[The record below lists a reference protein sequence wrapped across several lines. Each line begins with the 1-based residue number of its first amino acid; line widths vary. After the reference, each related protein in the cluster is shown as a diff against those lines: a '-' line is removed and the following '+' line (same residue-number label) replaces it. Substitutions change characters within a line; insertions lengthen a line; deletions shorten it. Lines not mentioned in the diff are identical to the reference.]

1 MTEAIVQD
9 PRPLLA
15 VLVSLVAT
23 VFIVASYRSPNVR
36 EGWTV
41 LAAVAKFAIVASM
54 LPRVL
59 EGTVFEWTVVELLPD
74 IAFVLRAD
82 ALGMLFAFLASGLW
96 IVTSFYSI
104 GYMRGLEEA
113 NQTRYFAAF
122 AVSLSATMGIAFA
135 GNLVTIFV
143 FYELL
148 SIATYPLVAHDE
160 TPEARSAG
168 RKYLAYTMFGGGVLV
183 LAGTVMV
190 YWLTGTVAF
199 TAGGIGELASADPGL
214 AMLAFFL
221 LAIGF
226 GVKAGIMPLHQW
238 LPEAMVAPTPVS
250 GLLHAVAV
258 VKSGAFGV
266 SRVVLDVFGPELVFD
281 LSLPFGFSAGLV
293 LSTVAAIT
301 LTAASL
307 IALRKDH
314 LKQRLAYSTVSQLSY
329 IVLGLG
335 LFGWYG
341 LVGALLHIPAHAFM
355 KLTLFFCAG
364 NLHVATHTDYIS
376 EMAGIGKRM
385 PLTMG
390 AFTVASL
397 GMAGI
402 PLLAGFVSKY
412 YMLIGGVRMGME
424 LTPVAYYLVGA
435 LLLSGVLNVAY
446 FWPVIYT
453 AFFEAE
459 ADHDA
464 KPLVDFRMGGER
476 RSTLAA
482 TDGGRPDDAST
493 DGGRPDDDDETDGDD
508 ENDDETDGDDETDDD
523 AVDVDDVVE
532 SVEGDA
538 GGSDGSPTADDDAG
552 VPDDSEIP
560 DAELD
565 DLPTDE
571 KGVVRP
577 DFDTS
582 ERDFSEPAE
591 RVDTGD
597 YAVDQKPSDADVPFG
612 VGRGDAGHDGDD
624 DHPADHDDDHPADH
638 DDDHGVDTG
647 GDDRDDHHGDDH
659 DAGHHDDDHGV
670 DHHGGPPPGGWDHL
684 RGLEALRGR
693 ESTWFTLGPILTAM
707 GLAVL
712 LGVIPYEMGFLELIE
727 LIVDTRLPEGVARP

>member
-1 MTEAIVQD
+1 MIEATPDI
-9 PRPLLA
+9 RPLLA
-15 VLVSLVAT
+15 VLVSFVAA
-23 VFIVASYRSPNVR
+23 FLIVASYRSPNVR
-36 EGWTV
+36 EGWTLV
-41 LAAVAKFAIVASM
+41 ASLAKFGIVASM
-54 LPRVL
+54 LPAVL
-59 EGTVFEWTVVELLPD
+59 DGAVFEWSAGAFLPG
-74 IAFVLRAD
+74 IGAPIEFALRAD

-96 IVTSFYSI
+96 IITSFYSI
-104 GYMRGLEEA
+104 GYMRGLDEP

-122 AVSLSATMGIAFA
+122 AVSLAATMGIAFA

-143 FYELL
+143 FYEIL

-160 TPEARSAG
+160 TAEARSAG

-183 LAGTVMV
+183 LAGTALV
-190 YWLTGTVAF
+190 YLLAGSVDF
-199 TAGGIGELASADPGL
+199 TAGGIAELANADPGL

-266 SRVVLDVFGPELVFD
+266 SRVVLDVFGPELVYN

-293 LSTVAAIT
+293 LSTIGAIT

-314 LKQRLAYSTVSQLSY
+314 LKRRLAYSTISQLSY
-329 IVLGLG
+329 IILGLG

-364 NLHVATHTDYIS
+364 NIHVSTHTDYIS
-376 EMAGIGKRM
+376 QMAGIGKRM

-390 AFTVASL
+390 AFTIASL

-412 YMLIGGVRMGME
+412 YMLIGGVRMGMNF
-424 LTPVAYYLVGA
+424 TPVAYYLAGA
-435 LLLSGVLNVAY
+435 LLLSGVLNIAY

-459 ADHDA
+459 DAHDA
-464 KPLVDFRMGGER
+464 KPLVDFPLGGES
-476 RSTLAA
+476 RSIVAA
-482 TDGGRPDDAST
+482 TDGGRT
-493 DGGRPDDDDETDGDD
+493 GDD
-508 ENDDETDGDDETDDD
+508 SDESEGDEES
-523 AVDVDDVVE
+523 VDDIVANA
-532 SVEGDA
+532 GDA
-538 GGSDGSPTADDDAG
+538 EDSSPDAADGVDESE
-552 VPDDSEIP
+552 VPDAD
-560 DAELD
+560 LD

-571 KGVVRP
+571 EGVVRP
-577 DFDTS
+577 DFAAS

-597 YAVDQKPSDADVPFG
+597 YAVDQRPSDADVPFG
-612 VGRGDAGHDGDD
+612 PGRGATEHSDAADDEGVSEGDADLAAAEGRGPD
-624 DHPADHDDDHPADH
+624 DPHGDHDDEPHGGHDADTH
-638 DDDHGVDTG
+638 DDG
-647 GDDRDDHHGDDH
+647 
-659 DAGHHDDDHGV
+659 
-670 DHHGGPPPGGWDHL
+670 HHGGPPTGGWEHIA
-684 RGLEALRGR
+684 GLDALRGR
-693 ESTWFTLGPILTAM
+693 ESTWFTLGPILASMT
-707 GLAVL
+707 LAVL

-727 LIVDTRLPEGVARP
+727 LIVDTRLPEGVVRP

>member
-1 MTEAIVQD
+1 MTDVPITD
-9 PRPLLA
+9 LRPLLA
-15 VLVSLVAT
+15 VLVSFVAAF
-23 VFIVASYRSPNVR
+23 FIVASHRSPNVR

-41 LAAVAKFAIVASM
+41 AAAVAKFAIVASM
-54 LPRVL
+54 LPAVL
-59 EGTVFEWTVVELLPD
+59 DGAVFEWSLGAFLPGG
-74 IAFVLRAD
+74 IEFVLRAD

-104 GYMRGLEEA
+104 GYMRGNDET

-160 TPEARSAG
+160 TDEARAAG

-183 LAGTVMV
+183 LAGTALV
-190 YWLTGTVAF
+190 YLIAGNVSF
-199 TAGGIGELASADPGL
+199 TAGGIEELANADPGL

-266 SRVVLDVFGPELVFD
+266 SRVVLDVFGPELVFE

-293 LSTVAAIT
+293 LSTIGAVT
-301 LTAASL
+301 LTAASI
-307 IALRKDH
+307 IAMRKDH

-329 IVLGLG
+329 IILGLG

-364 NLHVATHTDYIS
+364 NLHVSTHTDYIS

-412 YMLIGGVRMGME
+412 YMLIGGIRMGAQF
-424 LTPVAYYLVGA
+424 TPVAYYLVGA
-435 LLLSGVLNVAY
+435 LLLSGVLNIAY

-453 AFFEAE
+453 AFFESEDA
-459 ADHDA
+459 HDA
-464 KPLVDFRMGGER
+464 KPLVDFRMGGES
-476 RSTLAA
+476 RSTLPA
-482 TDGGRPDDAST
+482 TDGGRPEDEDEGGDA
-493 DGGRPDDDDETDGDD
+493 DDEADID
-508 ENDDETDGDDETDDD
+508 E
-523 AVDVDDVVE
+523 VVE
-532 SVEGDA
+532 SAEGDSA
-538 GGSDGSPTADDDAG
+538 VDTDSDPTDDGDLPG
-552 VPDDSEIP
+552 DSDIP
-560 DAELD
+560 DAEMD

-571 KGVVRP
+571 EGVVRP

-582 ERDFSEPAE
+582 DRDFSEPAE

-597 YAVDQKPSDADVPFG
+597 YAVDSRPSDADVPFG
-612 VGRGDAGHDGDD
+612 VGRGDDSSDGATHGAHDD
-624 DHPADHDDDHPADH
+624 DSHDDDSHDDHDTEHDDHADLADHDD
-638 DDDHGVDTG
+638 HG
-647 GDDRDDHHGDDH
+647 H
-659 DAGHHDDDHGV
+659 A
-670 DHHGGPPPGGWDHL
+670 GGPPAGGWEHIA
-684 RGLEALRGR
+684 GLDALRGR

-707 GLAVL
+707 SLAVL

-727 LIVDTRLPEGVARP
+727 LIVDTRLPEEVMRP

>member
-1 MTEAIVQD
+1 MTDAPIQD
-9 PRPLLA
+9 LRPLIA
-15 VLVSLVAT
+15 VLVSFVAT
-23 VFIVASYRSPNVR
+23 ALIVASYRSPNVR
-36 EGWTV
+36 EGWTIV
-41 LAAVAKFAIVASM
+41 AAVAKFAVVASM
-54 LPRVL
+54 LPAVL
-59 EGTVFEWTVVELLPD
+59 DGAVFETTVATFLPGVEF
-74 IAFVLRAD
+74 ALRAD

-104 GYMRGLEEA
+104 GYMRGNDEI

-160 TPEARSAG
+160 DEKARSAG

-190 YWLTGTVAF
+190 YWLTSLASPDGVGTVAF
-199 TAGGIGELASADPGL
+199 TPGGIQELANADPGL
-214 AMLAFFL
+214 AMVAFFL

-226 GVKAGIMPLHQW
+226 GVKAGLMPLHQW
-238 LPEAMVAPTPVS
+238 LPVAMVAPTPVS

-266 SRVVLDVFGPELVFD
+266 SRVVLDVFGPELVFN
-281 LSLPFGFSAGLV
+281 LSLPFGFTAGLV
-293 LSTVAAIT
+293 LSTIGAIT

-341 LVGALLHIPAHAFM
+341 LIGALLHIPAHAFM

-364 NLHVATHTDYIS
+364 CIHVETHTDYIS

-385 PLTMG
+385 PLVMG
-390 AFTVASL
+390 AFTVAAA

-412 YMLIGGVRMGME
+412 YMLIGGIRMGAE

-446 FWPVIYT
+446 FWPVVYT

-459 ADHDA
+459 DDHDA

-482 TDGGRPDDAST
+482 TDGGRAGDDAAT
-493 DGGRPDDDDETDGDD
+493 DGGRPEDG
-508 ENDDETDGDDETDDD
+508 
-523 AVDVDDVVE
+523 
-532 SVEGDA
+532 SEGDA
-538 GGSDGSPTADDDAG
+538 DETVDEEADGNADDADEDA
-552 VPDDSEIP
+552 DIP
-560 DAELD
+560 DAE
-565 DLPTDE
+565 DLPTDDE
-571 KGVVRP
+571 GVIRP
-577 DFDTS
+577 DFAAS
-582 ERDFSEPAE
+582 ERDYSEPAE

-597 YAVDQKPSDADVPFG
+597 YAVDVKPSDADVPFG
-612 VGRGDAGHDGDD
+612 VPRDGGDD
-624 DHPADHDDDHPADH
+624 DDASEDGHDDHDAH
-638 DDDHGVDTG
+638 
-647 GDDRDDHHGDDH
+647 DRDDHDYEAHDGDDH
-659 DAGHHDDDHGV
+659 DAHDRDDHRAHDDHDGDHG
-670 DHHGGPPPGGWDHL
+670 HHGGPPPGGWEHV
-684 RGLEALRGR
+684 RGFDALRGR
-693 ESTWFTLGPILTAM
+693 ESTWFMLGPILTAM
-707 GLAVL
+707 TLAVM

-727 LIVDTRLPEGVARP
+727 LIVDTRLPEEVARP

>member
-15 VLVSLVAT
+15 VLVSLVAA
-23 VFIVASYRSPNVR
+23 VLVVASYRSPNVR
-36 EGWTV
+36 EGWTI
-41 LAAVAKFAIVASM
+41 LAAVAKFGIVASM

-59 EGTVFEWTVVELLPD
+59 EGAVFEWTVVELLPD

-104 GYMRGLEEA
+104 GYMRGLDEA

-199 TAGGIGELASADPGL
+199 TAGGIEELANADPGL

-221 LAIGF
+221 LAVGF

-281 LSLPFGFSAGLV
+281 LSLPFGFSAGLM
-293 LSTVAAIT
+293 LSTIGAIT

-364 NLHVATHTDYIS
+364 NLHVSTHTDYIS

-459 ADHDA
+459 DDHDA

-476 RSTLAA
+476 RSTLATTAGRGAGDDVA
-482 TDGGRPDDAST
+482 TDGGRPEDDDDAS
-493 DGGRPDDDDETDGDD
+493 DE
-508 ENDDETDGDDETDDD
+508 D
-523 AVDVDDVVE
+523 AVDVDDIVE
-532 SVEGDA
+532 DA
-538 GGSDGSPTADDDAG
+538 DGSDGEVDAG
-552 VPDDSEIP
+552 TAEGTDESAIP
-560 DAELD
+560 DAEMD

-571 KGVVRP
+571 EGVVRP
-577 DFDTS
+577 DFNTS
-582 ERDFSEPAE
+582 ERDFSEPAD

-597 YAVDQKPSDADVPFG
+597 YAVDQRPSDVDVPFG
-612 VGRGDAGHDGDD
+612 VGREGPDADAADGDD
-624 DHPADHDDDHPADH
+624 DHTADDDHV
-638 DDDHGVDTG
+638 VDAG
-647 GDDRDDHHGDDH
+647 GDDH
-659 DAGHHDDDHGV
+659 DDEHHDDVHHDEDHHDDHDG
-670 DHHGGPPPGGWDHL
+670 HHGGPPPGGWEHL

-693 ESTWFTLGPILTAM
+693 ESTWFTLAPILTAM
-707 GLAVL
+707 TLAVL

-727 LIVDTRLPEGVARP
+727 LIVDTRLPEEVARP

>member
-1 MTEAIVQD
+1 MTDVVLSD

-15 VLVSLVAT
+15 VLVSFVAA
-23 VFIVASYRSPNVR
+23 FLIVASYRSPNVR
-36 EGWTV
+36 EGWT
-41 LAAVAKFAIVASM
+41 LVASLTKFGIVASM
-54 LPRVL
+54 LPAVL
-59 EGTVFEWTVVELLPD
+59 AGRTFEWSLGAFLPG
-74 IAFVLRAD
+74 IGAPIEFVLRAD

-96 IVTSFYSI
+96 IITSFYSI
-104 GYMRGLEEA
+104 GYMRGLDEP

-122 AVSLSATMGIAFA
+122 AVSLAATMGIAFA

-160 TPEARSAG
+160 TAEARSAG

-183 LAGTVMV
+183 LAGTVLV
-190 YWLTGTVAF
+190 YLLAGSVDF
-199 TAGGIGELASADPGL
+199 TAGGIAELANADPGL

-221 LAIGF
+221 LAVGF

-281 LSLPFGFSAGLV
+281 LSLPFGFTAGLV
-293 LSTVAAIT
+293 LSTIGAIT

-314 LKQRLAYSTVSQLSY
+314 LKRRLAYSTISQLSY
-329 IVLGLG
+329 IILGLG

-364 NLHVATHTDYIS
+364 NIHVSTHTDYIS
-376 EMAGIGKRM
+376 QMAGIGKRM

-390 AFTVASL
+390 AFTIASL

-412 YMLIGGVRMGME
+412 YMLIGGVRMGMNF
-424 LTPVAYYLVGA
+424 TPVAYYLAGA

-459 ADHDA
+459 DAHDA
-464 KPLVDFRMGGER
+464 KPLVDFPLGGES
-476 RSTLAA
+476 RSIIAA
-482 TDGGRPDDAST
+482 TDGGRAGDDAAT
-493 DGGRPDDDDETDGDD
+493 DGGRAGDDDESDTDRG
-508 ENDDETDGDDETDDD
+508 DD
-523 AVDVDDVVE
+523 AVDDIVA
-532 SVEGDA
+532 DA
-538 GGSDGSPTADDDAG
+538 GDGDDPSSDAADG
-552 VPDDSEIP
+552 VDESDIP
-560 DAELD
+560 DADLD

-571 KGVVRP
+571 DGVVRP

-597 YAVDQKPSDADVPFG
+597 YAVDQRPSDADVPFG
-612 VGRGDAGHDGDD
+612 PGRGDEREASAADTAESRDDGEPIADVDEGHDDGHDGHGDAYD
-624 DHPADHDDDHPADH
+624 DHSDAHDDH
-638 DDDHGVDTG
+638 
-647 GDDRDDHHGDDH
+647 
-659 DAGHHDDDHGV
+659 
-670 DHHGGPPPGGWDHL
+670 HHGGPPAGGWEHIA
-684 RGLEALRGR
+684 GLDALRGR
-693 ESTWFTLGPILTAM
+693 ESTWFTLGPILASMT
-707 GLAVL
+707 LAVL

-727 LIVDTRLPEGVARP
+727 LIVDTRLPEGVVRP

>member
-1 MTEAIVQD
+1 MTDALVQD

-15 VLVSLVAT
+15 VLISLVASG
-23 VFIVASYRSPNVR
+23 FIVASYRSPTIR
-36 EGWTV
+36 EAWTL
-41 LAAVAKFAIVASM
+41 LAAVVKFAVVASM

-59 EGTVFEWTVVELLPD
+59 EGTVFEWTVIELVSGVP
-74 IAFVLRAD
+74 FVLRAD
-82 ALGMLFAFLASGLW
+82 ALGMLFAVLASGLW
-96 IVTSFYSI
+96 IITSLYSI
-104 GYMRGLEEA
+104 GYMRGNDET

-160 TPEARSAG
+160 TDEARSAG
-168 RKYLAYTMFGGGVLV
+168 RKYLAYTLFGGGVLV
-183 LAGTVMV
+183 LAGTVLV
-190 YWLTGTVAF
+190 YWLTGTVSF
-199 TAGGIGELASADPGL
+199 TAGGIDELAAADPGL

-221 LAIGF
+221 LAVGF

-293 LSTVAAIT
+293 LSTIGAIT
-301 LTAASL
+301 LTAASV

-329 IVLGLG
+329 IILGLG

-364 NLHVATHTDYIS
+364 NIHVSTHTDYIS

-402 PLLAGFVSKY
+402 PLVAGFVSKY
-412 YMLIGGVRMGME
+412 YMLLGGIHMGAA

-435 LLLSGVLNVAY
+435 LLLSGVLNIAY

-459 ADHDA
+459 DDHDA
-464 KPLVDFRMGGER
+464 KPLVDFRMGGAS
-476 RSTLAA
+476 RSTVSADTSHADGDVATDGRHADDDVATGGRHAGDDVA
-482 TDGGRPDDAST
+482 TDGGREA
-493 DGGRPDDDDETDGDD
+493 DESD
-508 ENDDETDGDDETDDD
+508 E
-523 AVDVDDVVE
+523 E
-532 SVEGDA
+532 SVDA
-538 GGSDGSPTADDDAG
+538 
-552 VPDDSEIP
+552 
-560 DAELD
+560 
-565 DLPTDE
+565 PTDE
-571 KGVVRP
+571 TGVVRP
-577 DFDTS
+577 DFTPAD
-582 ERDFSEPAE
+582 RDFSEPAA
-591 RVDTGD
+591 RVDTGE
-597 YAVDQKPSDADVPFG
+597 YAVDRSPSDADVPFG
-612 VGRGDAGHDGDD
+612 VGRGEAVEDTPHDERSSDHDGDEAGGASRGTDEGHDG
-624 DHPADHDDDHPADH
+624 
-638 DDDHGVDTG
+638 G
-647 GDDRDDHHGDDH
+647 
-659 DAGHHDDDHGV
+659 
-670 DHHGGPPPGGWDHL
+670 HHGGPPAGGWRHIQ
-684 RGLEALRGR
+684 GLDVFRGR
-693 ESTWFTLGPILTAM
+693 ESSWFTLGPILTAM
-707 GLAVL
+707 SLAVL
-712 LGVIPYEMGFLELIE
+712 LGVIPYELGFLELIE
-727 LIVDTRLPEGVARP
+727 LVVDTRLPAEVMRP

>member
-1 MTEAIVQD
+1 
-9 PRPLLA
+9 
-15 VLVSLVAT
+15 
-23 VFIVASYRSPNVR
+23 
-36 EGWTV
+36 
-41 LAAVAKFAIVASM
+41 
-54 LPRVL
+54 
-59 EGTVFEWTVVELLPD
+59 
-74 IAFVLRAD
+74 
-82 ALGMLFAFLASGLW
+82 
-96 IVTSFYSI
+96 
-104 GYMRGLEEA
+104 
-113 NQTRYFAAF
+113 
-122 AVSLSATMGIAFA
+122 
-135 GNLVTIFV
+135 
-143 FYELL
+143 
-148 SIATYPLVAHDE
+148 
-160 TPEARSAG
+160 
-168 RKYLAYTMFGGGVLV
+168 
-183 LAGTVMV
+183 
-190 YWLTGTVAF
+190 
-199 TAGGIGELASADPGL
+199 
-214 AMLAFFL
+214 
-221 LAIGF
+221 
-226 GVKAGIMPLHQW
+226 
-238 LPEAMVAPTPVS
+238 MVAPTPVS

-281 LSLPFGFSAGLV
+281 LSLPFGFTAGLV
-293 LSTVAAIT
+293 LSTIGAIT

-364 NLHVATHTDYIS
+364 NLHVSTHTDYIS

-390 AFTVASL
+390 AFTIASL

-424 LTPVAYYLVGA
+424 LTPVAYYLAGA

-459 ADHDA
+459 EDHDA
-464 KPLVDFRMGGER
+464 KPLVDFPLGGDR

-482 TDGGRPDDAST
+482 TDGGRADDDAAT
-493 DGGRPDDDDETDGDD
+493 DGGRAGDDGNENDNDGNDDDDEDVVDEVVERAEDD
-508 ENDDETDGDDETDDD
+508 EREGPAVDDD
-523 AVDVDDVVE
+523 A
-532 SVEGDA
+532 S
-538 GGSDGSPTADDDAG
+538 
-552 VPDDSEIP
+552 VPDDADIP

-571 KGVVRP
+571 EGVVRP
-577 DFDTS
+577 EFNTS

-597 YAVDQKPSDADVPFG
+597 YAVDQRPSDVDVPFG
-612 VGRGDAGHDGDD
+612 VGRGASGPAEATDSAADRDAHAADD
-624 DHPADHDDDHPADH
+624 TEHADHDDREVDHESDH
-638 DDDHGVDTG
+638 DTH
-647 GDDRDDHHGDDH
+647 
-659 DAGHHDDDHGV
+659 
-670 DHHGGPPPGGWDHL
+670 DHHGGPPPGGWEHL
-684 RGLEALRGR
+684 RGLDALRGS
-693 ESTWFTLGPILTAM
+693 ESTWFTLAPILTAM
-707 GLAVL
+707 TLAVL

-727 LIVDTRLPEGVARP
+727 LIVDTRLPEEVARP

>member
-1 MTEAIVQD
+1 MTDVPITD
-9 PRPLLA
+9 LRPLLA
-15 VLVSLVAT
+15 VLVSFVAAF
-23 VFIVASYRSPNVR
+23 FIVASHRSPNVR

-41 LAAVAKFAIVASM
+41 AAAVAKFAIVASM
-54 LPRVL
+54 LPAVL
-59 EGTVFEWTVVELLPD
+59 DGAVFEWSLGAFLPGG
-74 IAFVLRAD
+74 IEFVLRAD

-104 GYMRGLEEA
+104 GYMRGNDET

-160 TPEARSAG
+160 TDEARAAG

-183 LAGTVMV
+183 LAGTALV
-190 YWLTGTVAF
+190 YLIAGNVSF
-199 TAGGIGELASADPGL
+199 TAGGIEELANADPGL

-266 SRVVLDVFGPELVFD
+266 SRVVLDVFGPELVFE

-293 LSTVAAIT
+293 LSTIGAVT
-301 LTAASL
+301 LTAASI
-307 IALRKDH
+307 IAMRKDH

-329 IVLGLG
+329 IILGLG

-364 NLHVATHTDYIS
+364 NLHVSTHTDYIS

-412 YMLIGGVRMGME
+412 YMLIGGIRMGAQF
-424 LTPVAYYLVGA
+424 TPVAYYLVGA
-435 LLLSGVLNVAY
+435 LLLSGVLNIAY

-453 AFFEAE
+453 AFFESEDA
-459 ADHDA
+459 HDA
-464 KPLVDFRMGGER
+464 KPLVDFRMGGES
-476 RSTLAA
+476 RSTLPA
-482 TDGGRPDDAST
+482 TDGGRPEDEDEGGDA
-493 DGGRPDDDDETDGDD
+493 DDEAEID
-508 ENDDETDGDDETDDD
+508 E
-523 AVDVDDVVE
+523 VVE
-532 SVEGDA
+532 SAEGDSA
-538 GGSDGSPTADDDAG
+538 VDTDSDPTDDGDLPG
-552 VPDDSEIP
+552 DSDIP
-560 DAELD
+560 DAEMD

-571 KGVVRP
+571 EGVVRP

-582 ERDFSEPAE
+582 DRDFSEPAE

-597 YAVDQKPSDADVPFG
+597 YAVDSRPSDADVPFG
-612 VGRGDAGHDGDD
+612 VGRGDDSSDGDRADHSDDATHGAHDDDSHDDDSHD
-624 DHPADHDDDHPADH
+624 DHDTEHDDHADLADHDD
-638 DDDHGVDTG
+638 HG
-647 GDDRDDHHGDDH
+647 H
-659 DAGHHDDDHGV
+659 A
-670 DHHGGPPPGGWDHL
+670 GGPPAGGWEHIA
-684 RGLEALRGR
+684 GLDALRGR

-707 GLAVL
+707 SLAVL

-727 LIVDTRLPEGVARP
+727 LIVDTRLPEEVMRP

>member
-1 MTEAIVQD
+1 MTDVVLSD

-15 VLVSLVAT
+15 VLVSFVAAF
-23 VFIVASYRSPNVR
+23 FIVASYRSPNVR
-36 EGWTV
+36 EGWTLV
-41 LAAVAKFAIVASM
+41 ASLAKFGIVASM
-54 LPRVL
+54 LPAVL
-59 EGTVFEWTVVELLPD
+59 DGRTFEWSAGAFLPG
-74 IAFVLRAD
+74 IGAPIEFVLRAD

-96 IVTSFYSI
+96 IITSFYSI
-104 GYMRGLEEA
+104 GYMRGLDEP

-122 AVSLSATMGIAFA
+122 AVSLAATMGIAFA
-135 GNLVTIFV
+135 GNLVTIFI

-160 TPEARSAG
+160 TAEARSAG

-183 LAGTVMV
+183 LAGTVLV
-190 YWLTGTVAF
+190 YLLAGSVDF
-199 TAGGIGELASADPGL
+199 TAGGIAELANADPGL

-221 LAIGF
+221 LAVGF

-281 LSLPFGFSAGLV
+281 LSLPFGFTAGLV
-293 LSTVAAIT
+293 LSTIGAIT

-314 LKQRLAYSTVSQLSY
+314 LKRRLAYSTISQLSY
-329 IVLGLG
+329 IILGLG

-364 NLHVATHTDYIS
+364 NIHVSTHTDYIS
-376 EMAGIGKRM
+376 QMAGIGKRM

-390 AFTVASL
+390 AFTIASL

-412 YMLIGGVRMGME
+412 YMLIGGVRMGMNF
-424 LTPVAYYLVGA
+424 TPVAYYLAGA

-459 ADHDA
+459 DAHDA
-464 KPLVDFRMGGER
+464 KPLVDFPLGGES
-476 RSTLAA
+476 RSIVAA
-482 TDGGRPDDAST
+482 TDGGR
-493 DGGRPDDDDETDGDD
+493 
-508 ENDDETDGDDETDDD
+508 TDDD
-523 AVDVDDVVE
+523 AATNGGRADDDADESDESDDVDDVDDIVA
-532 SVEGDA
+532 D
-538 GGSDGSPTADDDAG
+538 ADDG
-552 VPDDSEIP
+552 DDSSTDAADGVDESDIP
-560 DAELD
+560 DADLD

-571 KGVVRP
+571 EGVVRP
-577 DFDTS
+577 DFVASD
-582 ERDFSEPAE
+582 RDFSEPAE

-597 YAVDQKPSDADVPFG
+597 YAVDQRPSDADVPFG
-612 VGRGDAGHDGDD
+612 PGRGDANDEAS
-624 DHPADHDDDHPADH
+624 PETADAHDDD
-638 DDDHGVDTG
+638 G
-647 GDDRDDHHGDDH
+647 GDAHGDEGDAH
-659 DAGHHDDDHGV
+659 DAHD
-670 DHHGGPPPGGWDHL
+670 DHHGGPPPGGWEHIA
-684 RGLEALRGR
+684 GLDALRGR

-707 GLAVL
+707 TLAVL

-727 LIVDTRLPEGVARP
+727 LIVDTRLPEGVMRP

>member
-1 MTEAIVQD
+1 MTDVPITD
-9 PRPLLA
+9 LRPLLA
-15 VLVSLVAT
+15 VLVSFVAAF
-23 VFIVASYRSPNVR
+23 FIVASHRSPNVR
-36 EGWTV
+36 EGWTIA
-41 LAAVAKFAIVASM
+41 AAVAKFAIVASM
-54 LPRVL
+54 FPAVL
-59 EGTVFEWTVVELLPD
+59 NGTVFETSLGAFLPGG
-74 IAFVLRAD
+74 IEFVLRAD

-104 GYMRGLEEA
+104 GYMRGNDEI

-135 GNLVTIFV
+135 GNLVTIFI
-143 FYELL
+143 FYEIL

-160 TPEARSAG
+160 TDEARSAG

-183 LAGTVMV
+183 LAGTALV
-190 YWLTGTVAF
+190 YLIAGNVDF
-199 TAGGIGELASADPGL
+199 TAGGIQELANADPGL

-293 LSTVAAIT
+293 LSTIGAVT
-301 LTAASL
+301 LTAASI
-307 IALRKDH
+307 IAMRKDH

-329 IVLGLG
+329 IILGLG

-364 NLHVATHTDYIS
+364 NLHVSTHTDYIS

-390 AFTVASL
+390 AFTVAAL

-412 YMLIGGVRMGME
+412 YMLIGGVQMGAE

-435 LLLSGVLNVAY
+435 LLLSGVLNIAY

-459 ADHDA
+459 DDHDA
-464 KPLVDFRMGGER
+464 KPLVDFRLGGER
-476 RSTLAA
+476 RSTVAA
-482 TDGGRPDDAST
+482 TDGGHTGDD
-493 DGGRPDDDDETDGDD
+493 TDGDGSED
-508 ENDDETDGDDETDDD
+508 NQDDEDQDDD
-523 AVDVDDVVE
+523 AIVESAEADVEPTAADASDDVEVPE
-532 SVEGDA
+532 N
-538 GGSDGSPTADDDAG
+538 SD
-552 VPDDSEIP
+552 IP

-571 KGVVRP
+571 EGVVRP
-577 DFDTS
+577 DFNTS

-597 YAVDQKPSDADVPFG
+597 YAVDQKPSDVDVPFG
-612 VGRGDAGHDGDD
+612 VGRGDSKSADKECTGDD
-624 DHPADHDDDHPADH
+624 TPADSD
-638 DDDHGVDTG
+638 V
-647 GDDRDDHHGDDH
+647 HHGDDETDEHGTH
-659 DAGHHDDDHGV
+659 DANDEHG
-670 DHHGGPPPGGWDHL
+670 HHGGPPPGGWEHIA
-684 RGLEALRGR
+684 GLDALRGR

-727 LIVDTRLPEGVARP
+727 LIVDTRLPEEVMRP

>member
-1 MTEAIVQD
+1 MTDIPLAD

-15 VLVSLVAT
+15 VLVSFVAT
-23 VFIVASYRSPNVR
+23 AFIVASYRSPNVR
-36 EGWTV
+36 EGWTL
-41 LAAVAKFAIVASM
+41 LAALVKFGIVASM
-54 LPRVL
+54 LPGVL
-59 EGTVFEWTVVELLPD
+59 DGTVYETSIATFLPG
-74 IAFVLRAD
+74 IEFALRAD

-104 GYMRGLEEA
+104 GYMRGNDEI

-160 TPEARSAG
+160 TDEARSAG

-190 YWLTGTVAF
+190 YWLAGTVAF
-199 TAGGIGELASADPGL
+199 TPGGIQELANADPGL
-214 AMLAFFL
+214 AMVAFFL

-266 SRVVLDVFGPELVFD
+266 SRVILDVFGPELVFS
-281 LSLPFGFSAGLV
+281 LSLPFGFTAGLV
-293 LSTVAAIT
+293 LSTIGAIT

-329 IVLGLG
+329 IILGLG

-341 LVGALLHIPAHAFM
+341 LIGALLHIPAHAFM

-364 NLHVATHTDYIS
+364 CIHVETHTDYIS
-376 EMAGIGKRM
+376 KMAGIGKRM
-385 PLTMG
+385 PVVMG
-390 AFTVASL
+390 AFTVAAL

-412 YMLIGGVRMGME
+412 YMLIGGIQMGAE

-453 AFFEAE
+453 AFFESEDA
-459 ADHDA
+459 HDA
-464 KPLVDFRMGGER
+464 KPLVDFRMGGES
-476 RSTLAA
+476 RSTLPA
-482 TDGGRPDDAST
+482 TDGGRPPEDDDYVADESVT
-493 DGGRPDDDDETDGDD
+493 DGATDDESI
-508 ENDDETDGDDETDDD
+508 EE
-523 AVDVDDVVE
+523 VVE
-532 SVEGDA
+532 NAENGENGDTNA
-538 GGSDGSPTADDDAG
+538 VRTGSD
-552 VPDDSEIP
+552 VP
-560 DAELD
+560 DAEDDESEDDAESLD

-571 KGVVRP
+571 EGVVRP

-582 ERDFSEPAE
+582 DRDFSQPAE

-597 YAVDQKPSDADVPFG
+597 YAVDQRPSDVDVPFG
-612 VGRGDAGHDGDD
+612 VGRGESESTDD
-624 DHPADHDDDHPADH
+624 DEPA
-638 DDDHGVDTG
+638 GGNDTG
-647 GDDRDDHHGDDH
+647 HDDH
-659 DAGHHDDDHGV
+659 DAAHDDGDEHDTHDDDGDEHDTHDHDDGEHHGGEHH
-670 DHHGGPPPGGWDHL
+670 DHHGGPPAGGWEHVA
-684 RGLEALRGR
+684 GLDALRGR
-693 ESTWFTLGPILTAM
+693 ETTWFMLGPILTAM
-707 GLAVL
+707 TLAL
-712 LGVIPYEMGFLELIE
+712 MLGVIPYEMGFLELIE
-727 LIVDTRLPEGVARP
+727 LIVDTRLPEEVARP

>member
-1 MTEAIVQD
+1 MTDALIQD

-15 VLVSLVAT
+15 VLVSLVASG
-23 VFIVASYRSPNVR
+23 FIVASYRSPNIR
-36 EGWTV
+36 EAWTL
-41 LAAVAKFAIVASM
+41 LAAVVKFAVVASM

-59 EGTVFEWTVVELLPD
+59 EGTVFEWTVIELVSGVP
-74 IAFVLRAD
+74 FVLRAD
-82 ALGMLFAFLASGLW
+82 ALGMLFAVLASGLW
-96 IVTSFYSI
+96 IITSLYSI
-104 GYMRGLEEA
+104 GYMRGNNET

-160 TPEARSAG
+160 TDEARSAG
-168 RKYLAYTMFGGGVLV
+168 RKYLAYTLFGGGVLV
-183 LAGTVMV
+183 LAGTVLV
-190 YWLTGTVAF
+190 YWLTGTVSF
-199 TAGGIGELASADPGL
+199 TAGGIDELAAADPGL

-293 LSTVAAIT
+293 LSTIGAIT
-301 LTAASL
+301 LTAASF

-364 NLHVATHTDYIS
+364 NIHVSTHTDYIS

-402 PLLAGFVSKY
+402 PLVAGFVSKY
-412 YMLIGGVRMGME
+412 YMLLGGIQMGAE

-435 LLLSGVLNVAY
+435 LLLSGVLNIAY

-459 ADHDA
+459 EDHDA
-464 KPLVDFRMGGER
+464 KPLVDFRIGGES
-476 RSTLAA
+476 RSTLGTGEHNAGDDVVTDGRHA
-482 TDGGRPDDAST
+482 GDDVVTDGGRE
-493 DGGRPDDDDETDGDD
+493 DDESDT
-508 ENDDETDGDDETDDD
+508 
-523 AVDVDDVVE
+523 E
-532 SVEGDA
+532 SVD
-538 GGSDGSPTADDDAG
+538 T
-552 VPDDSEIP
+552 
-560 DAELD
+560 
-565 DLPTDE
+565 PTDE
-571 KGVVRP
+571 TGVVRP
-577 DFDTS
+577 DFSPAD
-582 ERDFSEPAE
+582 RDFSEPAA
-591 RVDTGD
+591 RVDTGE
-597 YAVDQKPSDADVPFG
+597 YAVDQSPSDADVPFG
-612 VGRGDAGHDGDD
+612 VGHGEAVETTNHDE
-624 DHPADHDDDHPADH
+624 
-638 DDDHGVDTG
+638 
-647 GDDRDDHHGDDH
+647 RSSDH
-659 DAGHHDDDHGV
+659 DADQDGGVGGHHGTEEGHGG
-670 DHHGGPPPGGWDHL
+670 DHHGGPPAGGWRHIQGVDVF
-684 RGLEALRGR
+684 RGH
-693 ESTWFTLGPILTAM
+693 ESSWFTLGPILTAM
-707 GLAVL
+707 SLAVL
-712 LGVIPYEMGFLELIE
+712 LGVIPYELGFLELIE
-727 LIVDTRLPEGVARP
+727 LVVDTRLPAEVMRP

>member
-1 MTEAIVQD
+1 MIEATPDI
-9 PRPLLA
+9 RPLLA
-15 VLVSLVAT
+15 VLVSFVAAF
-23 VFIVASYRSPNVR
+23 FIVASHRSPNVR
-36 EGWTV
+36 EGWTIA
-41 LAAVAKFAIVASM
+41 AAVAKFAIVASM
-54 LPRVL
+54 LPAVL
-59 EGTVFEWTVVELLPD
+59 DGAVFEWSLGAFLPG
-74 IAFVLRAD
+74 IEFVLRAD

-104 GYMRGLEEA
+104 GYMRGNDET

-143 FYELL
+143 FYEIL

-160 TPEARSAG
+160 TDEARAAG

-183 LAGTVMV
+183 LAGTALV
-190 YWLTGTVAF
+190 YLIAGNVSF
-199 TAGGIGELASADPGL
+199 TAGGIEELANADPGL

-281 LSLPFGFSAGLV
+281 LSLPLGFSAGLV
-293 LSTVAAIT
+293 LSTIGAIT
-301 LTAASL
+301 LTAASI
-307 IALRKDH
+307 IAMRKDH

-329 IVLGLG
+329 IILGLG

-364 NLHVATHTDYIS
+364 NLHVSTHTDYIS

-412 YMLIGGVRMGME
+412 YMLIGGIRMGAE

-435 LLLSGVLNVAY
+435 LLLSGVLNIAY

-453 AFFEAE
+453 AFFESEDA
-459 ADHDA
+459 HDA
-464 KPLVDFRMGGER
+464 KPLVDFRLGGES
-476 RSTLAA
+476 RSTLPATDGGRAADDAATDGGRAADDAA
-482 TDGGRPDDAST
+482 TDGGRPE
-493 DGGRPDDDDETDGDD
+493 DGGNDDDDEGADD
-508 ENDDETDGDDETDDD
+508 PDIDE
-523 AVDVDDVVE
+523 VVE
-532 SVEGDA
+532 SAEGDSAVNA
-538 GGSDGSPTADDDAG
+538 GDAESAGDDAE
-552 VPDDSEIP
+552 VPDDSDIP
-560 DAELD
+560 DAEMD

-571 KGVVRP
+571 DGVVRP

-582 ERDFSEPAE
+582 DRDFSEPAE

-597 YAVDQKPSDADVPFG
+597 YAVDQRPSDADVPFG
-612 VGRGDAGHDGDD
+612 VGRGDDSETDDTDPDDAGAD
-624 DHPADHDDDHPADH
+624 DHEAHDDHTDLADHDD
-638 DDDHGVDTG
+638 HGY
-647 GDDRDDHHGDDH
+647 
-659 DAGHHDDDHGV
+659 A
-670 DHHGGPPPGGWDHL
+670 GGPPAGGWEHIA
-684 RGLEALRGR
+684 GLDALRGR
-693 ESTWFTLGPILTAM
+693 ESTWFTLAPILTAM
-707 GLAVL
+707 SLAVL

-727 LIVDTRLPEGVARP
+727 LIVDTRLPEGVMRP

>member
-1 MTEAIVQD
+1 MTDALIQD

-15 VLVSLVAT
+15 VLVSLVASG
-23 VFIVASYRSPNVR
+23 FILASYRSPNIR
-36 EGWTV
+36 EAWTL
-41 LAAVAKFAIVASM
+41 LAAVVKFAVVASM
-54 LPRVL
+54 LPGVL
-59 EGTVFEWTVVELLPD
+59 EGTVFEWTVIELVSGVP
-74 IAFVLRAD
+74 FVLRAD
-82 ALGMLFAFLASGLW
+82 ALGMLFAVLASGLW
-96 IVTSFYSI
+96 IITSLYSI
-104 GYMRGLEEA
+104 GYMRGNDET

-160 TPEARSAG
+160 TDEARSAG
-168 RKYLAYTMFGGGVLV
+168 RKYLAYTLFGGGVLV
-183 LAGTVMV
+183 LAGTVLV
-190 YWLTGTVAF
+190 YWLTGTVSF
-199 TAGGIGELASADPGL
+199 TAGGIDELAAADPGL

-293 LSTVAAIT
+293 LSTIGAIT
-301 LTAASL
+301 LTAASF

-329 IVLGLG
+329 IILGLG

-364 NLHVATHTDYIS
+364 NLHVSTHTDYIS

-402 PLLAGFVSKY
+402 PLVAGFVSKY
-412 YMLIGGVRMGME
+412 YMLLGGIQMGAE

-435 LLLSGVLNVAY
+435 LLLSGVLNIAY

-459 ADHDA
+459 DDHDA
-464 KPLVDFRMGGER
+464 KPLVNFRIGGES
-476 RSTLAA
+476 RSTLGGGEHNAGDDVVTDGRHAGNDVVIDGRHAGDDVA
-482 TDGGRPDDAST
+482 TDGG
-493 DGGRPDDDDETDGDD
+493 GEDDES
-508 ENDDETDGDDETDDD
+508 D
-523 AVDVDDVVE
+523 AE
-532 SVEGDA
+532 SVD
-538 GGSDGSPTADDDAG
+538 T
-552 VPDDSEIP
+552 
-560 DAELD
+560 
-565 DLPTDE
+565 PTDE
-571 KGVVRP
+571 TGVVRP
-577 DFDTS
+577 DFSPAD
-582 ERDFSEPAE
+582 RDFSEPAA
-591 RVDTGD
+591 RVDTGE
-597 YAVDQKPSDADVPFG
+597 YAVDQSPSDADVPFG
-612 VGRGDAGHDGDD
+612 VGHGEAVETTNRDERSSDHDVDQDGD
-624 DHPADHDDDHPADH
+624 
-638 DDDHGVDTG
+638 G
-647 GDDRDDHHGDDH
+647 GGHHGTDE
-659 DAGHHDDDHGV
+659 GHGG
-670 DHHGGPPPGGWDHL
+670 DHHGGPPVGGWRHIQGVDVF
-684 RGLEALRGR
+684 RGH
-693 ESTWFTLGPILTAM
+693 ESSWFTLGPILTAM
-707 GLAVL
+707 SLAVL
-712 LGVIPYEMGFLELIE
+712 LGVIPYELGFLELIE
-727 LIVDTRLPEGVARP
+727 LVVDTRLPAEVMRP